1 MSHSF
6 RLWVR
11 RASQPLHLQEYRI
24 LLDIEDTTNNVNYL
38 IYTDDSKIDNDTIR
52 TYASTYVLSDKGNMT
67 KFKPVEMK
75 EEFDFI
81 EQVLSSLEGN

>member
-1 MSHSF
+1 MKNNYIV
-6 RLWVR
+6 LKDKDGNKK
-11 RASQPLHLQEYRI
+11 EYRI
-24 LLDIEDTTNNVNYL
+24 LLNIEDTTNNVNYL
-38 IYTDDSKIDNDTIR
+38 IYTDDSKRDNDTIR
-52 TYASTYVLSDKGNMT
+52 AYASTYVLSDKGNMT